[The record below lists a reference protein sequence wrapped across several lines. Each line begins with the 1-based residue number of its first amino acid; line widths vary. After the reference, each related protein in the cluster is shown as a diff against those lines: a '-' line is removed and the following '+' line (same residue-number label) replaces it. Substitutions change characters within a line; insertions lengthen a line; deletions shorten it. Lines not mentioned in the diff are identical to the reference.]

1 MSQLTAAIKWINA
14 LKGYKGRKTI
24 NQLSTGEG
32 HKAKYCCLGVG
43 CKVNRLPMHYDLF
56 QAKVGLQDSFGEF
69 YKPIKWETSLAGLND
84 NTYSKANDFKMIRKH
99 ILSRINELF
108 IPEVAKGLR
117 KAKKLGQI

>member
-24 NQLSTGEG
+24 YTLKRGEG
-32 HKAKYCCLGVG
+32 RYASYCCLGVG
-43 CKVNRLPMHYDLF
+43 CQVNRIPMNYDLLKE
-56 QAKVGLQDSFGEF
+56 KVGLKNEDGEF
-69 YKPIKWETSLAGLND
+69 LKPIKGQSSLINLND
-84 NTYSKANDFKMIRKH
+84 DTYRKANDFKMIRKH
-99 ILSRINELF
+99 ILSRIGEIF

>member
-14 LKGYKGRKTI
+14 LKGYKGRKTV
-24 NQLSTGEG
+24 NHLSKGEG

-43 CKVNRLPMHYDLF
+43 CKVNRLPMNYDLL

-69 YKPIKWETSLAGLND
+69 YKPIKGETSLAALND
-84 NTYSKANDFKMIRKH
+84 DTYSNANDFKMIRKH
-99 ILSRINELF
+99 ILSRINEIF
-108 IPEVAKGLR
+108 VPEVAKGLR